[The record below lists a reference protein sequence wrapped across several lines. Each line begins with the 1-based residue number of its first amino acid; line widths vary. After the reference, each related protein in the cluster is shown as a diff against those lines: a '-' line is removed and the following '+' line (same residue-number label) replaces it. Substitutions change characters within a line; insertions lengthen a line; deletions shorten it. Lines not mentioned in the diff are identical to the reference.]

1 MENNINENNI
11 EQIEIKE
18 TITIT
23 KEDSTKKDNFKT
35 IASAIIVLGIL
46 VAGAILLKDTKPEN
60 SPKKQEKS
68 AVVNDEEISLRPIT
82 EEDHIF
88 GNPNAKIK
96 IVEYSDTGCPFCRI
110 FHTTMH
116 KIVAE
121 SKGEV
126 AWVYRHFPIE
136 SLHPNA
142 FSEAIATECAYEQ
155 GGNQMFWAFTDE
167 IYKRTKS
174 NNTFTNEDV
183 NQIAEDLDLTMYAF
197 NECLENKVYENKIEQ
212 DILDGQIAGV
222 QGTPSSFIVIDGKV
236 IDTIGGAAPYESLK
250 KALDL
255 LQKAY

>member
-1 MENNINENNI
+1 MENNNIN

-23 KEDSTKKDNFKT
+23 KEDNSKKDNHRT

-46 VAGAILLKDTKPEN
+46 VAGAILLKDTKPVDN
-60 SPKKQEKS
+60 PKKQEKS
-68 AVVNDEEISLRPIT
+68 AILDKEEIVLSPIT
-82 EEDHIF
+82 DEDHIL
-88 GNPNAKIK
+88 GNKNAKIK

-110 FHTTMH
+110 FHITMH
-116 KIVAE
+116 KIVEE
-121 SKGEV
+121 SDGEV

-142 FSEAIATECAYEQ
+142 FNEALATECAYEQ
-155 GGNQMFWAFTDE
+155 GGNDLFWTFTDE

-174 NNTFTNEDV
+174 NNTFTSEDI
-183 NQIAEDLDLTMYAF
+183 NQIAEDLNLTMYAF
-197 NECLENKVYENKIEQ
+197 NDCIENKVYEEKVAQNMI
-212 DILDGQIAGV
+212 DGQIAGV

-255 LQKAY
+255 LKAKY

>member
-1 MENNINENNI
+1 MENNNIN

-23 KEDSTKKDNFKT
+23 KEDNSKKDNYKT

-46 VAGAILLKDTKPEN
+46 VAGAILLKGTKPTANPQRQEN
-60 SPKKQEKS
+60 NAILNQE
-68 AVVNDEEISLRPIT
+68 EEISLRPVT
-82 EEDHIF
+82 EEDHIL
-88 GNPNAKIK
+88 GNKNAKIK

-116 KIVAE
+116 KIVTE
-121 SKGEV
+121 SNGEV

-155 GGNQMFWAFTDE
+155 GGNEMFWAFTDE

-174 NNTFTNEDV
+174 NNTFTSEDI
-183 NQIAEDLDLTMYAF
+183 NQIAEDLNLTMYAF
-197 NECLENKVYENKIEQ
+197 NDCVENQVYKNKVEQ
-212 DILDGQIAGV
+212 DIIDGQIAGV

-250 KALDL
+250 QALDL
-255 LQKAY
+255 LSKKY